1 MIHVHNDSFGSLQ
14 KGLKLLTSGKADDF
28 IPLWWVREVT
38 MAETG
43 ILVVDD
49 DSVIRISIERA
60 ARKQGMPRQVAFAK
74 NGEEALEY
82 LERSAAAGEGRSW
95 LVLLDINMPV
105 MDGFGVLE
113 AIAKRPGLA
122 RVPVFILS
130 SSDAPND
137 IDMAYDRG
145 AAGYILKG
153 TSMAEVNE
161 TLEFVETYLRN
172 VRVLPPIPSP
182 GVADR

>member
-1 MIHVHNDSFGSLQ
+1 
-14 KGLKLLTSGKADDF
+14 
-28 IPLWWVREVT
+28 

-74 NGEEALEY
+74 NGREALEY
-82 LERSAAAGEGRSW
+82 LERSADAGEGRSW

-105 MDGFGVLE
+105 MDGFGVLD
-113 AIAKRPGLA
+113 AISEREGRA
-122 RVPVFILS
+122 RVPVFVLS

-137 IDMAYDRG
+137 IDKAYSRG

-153 TSMAEVNE
+153 TSMAEVSD
-161 TLEFVETYLRN
+161 TLEFIESYLQN
-172 VRVLPPIPSP
+172 VRVLPPISSNA
-182 GVADR
+182 V